1 MPAKLIDTAER
12 DAVRLIDNSR
22 RARII
27 DGKKIAE
34 SLLEQSTLD
43 VSKLSLKPCLAI
55 ILVGENPASLVY
67 TKKKADACKKVGI
80 ESRMV
85 KLPASASEKQVISE
99 IHKLNSDDAVDA
111 ILVQLPLPDSI
122 DEDNVL
128 ASVATEKD
136 VDGFHPQNLGK
147 LAIEVPGIA
156 PCTPKGVIHLLKQ
169 SNVQLSG
176 KRAVVIGRSRI
187 VGKPLALLLLN
198 ENCTVTICH
207 SKTPDIGAVTRDADI
222 ICVAVGKP
230 NTLTAGMVKEDA
242 VVIDVGI
249 NREGEKLKG
258 DVDFEGVSKKASLIT
273 PVPGGV
279 GPMTVAMLMQN
290 TIACYR
296 SRHSK

>member
-1 MPAKLIDTAER
+1 MPA
-12 DAVRLIDNSR
+12 N
-22 RARII
+22 II

-34 SLLEQSTLD
+34 SLLEQSASE
-43 VSKLSLKPCLAI
+43 VSMLSPKPCLAI
-55 ILVGENPASLVY
+55 FLVGENPASLVY
-67 TKKKADACKKVGI
+67 TKKKADACKKIGI

-85 KLPASASEKQVISE
+85 KLPASASEQQIVSE
-99 IHKLNSDDAVDA
+99 IKTLNSDHSVDA
-111 ILVQLPLPDSI
+111 ILVQLPLPDAI

-128 ASVATEKD
+128 AAVAAEKD

-147 LAIEVPGIA
+147 LALGTPGIA
-156 PCTPKGVIHLLKQ
+156 PCTPKGVIYLLKQ

-207 SKTPDIGAVTRDADI
+207 SKTPDIGAMTREADI
-222 ICVAVGKP
+222 VCVAVGKP
-230 NTLTAGMVKEDA
+230 NTLTSDMVKKGA

-296 SRHSK
+296 NRHKK